1 MTGKYWGGER
11 GVRSAKDLEAVALYV
26 TLSVKTK
33 LKSFF
38 YDLLFSTK
46 NHPLYGK
53 QRSVKM

>member
-1 MTGKYWGGER
+1 MADNTVDDRREMTGKYWGGER

-38 YDLLFSTK
+38 L
-46 NHPLYGK
+46 
-53 QRSVKM
+53 